1 MTDTRDAPPAYSAF
15 DLAQKAP
22 DSSQDSAVVSNTYE
36 IYNTTTGLDVTNS
49 GRQIYYLGRYDAP
62 TSPDILA
69 YGGYDHNGPWLAQ
82 ADFRLFEKS
91 LRVYLG
97 GLKHPAKDDW
107 DIVRHSTKGHIF
119 LTDFFRFEVIDQF
132 STKRK
137 LHWTKTRDRK
147 LGASRLSIRDHKLV
161 DEGSEEIVAVY
172 TEHNLGMADT
182 LKGRLVFHQR
192 LGDNAELAALV
203 VVIAINERLR
213 RYTKQIAVAFSTAG
227 GGGAA

>member
-1 MTDTRDAPPAYSAF
+1 MTDTRDDPPAYSAV

-22 DSSQDSAVVSNTYE
+22 DSSQDSAAVSNVYE
-36 IYNTTTGLDVTNS
+36 IYNTTTGLNVTNS
-49 GRQIYYLGRYDAP
+49 GRQTYYLGRYNAP

-82 ADFRLFEKS
+82 ANFLLSEKS
-91 LRVYLG
+91 IRIYLG
-97 GLKHPAKDDW
+97 GLRHSAKDDW
-107 DIVRHSTKGHIF
+107 DTVRYSTEGHVF
-119 LTDFFRFEVIDQF
+119 HTDFFRFEF
-132 STKRK
+132 LTKRK

-161 DEGSEEIVAVY
+161 DEVSEDVVAVY

-182 LKGRLVFHQR
+182 LKCRLVFHQR

-203 VVIAINERLR
+203 VVIAINERLQ
-213 RYTKQIAVAFSTAG
+213 RYTKQIAVAFPAAG
-227 GGGAA
+227 

>member
-1 MTDTRDAPPAYSAF
+1 MEEAPPAYTTVDPAQNVPKSSHNSA
-15 DLAQKAP
+15 A
-22 DSSQDSAVVSNTYE
+22 VSNTYE

-49 GRQIYYLGRYDAP
+49 GRQIYYLGRYNAP

-82 ADFRLFEKS
+82 ANFRLSEKS
-91 LRVYLG
+91 LHFYLG

-107 DIVRHSTKGHIF
+107 DIVRYSTEGHIF
-119 LTDFFRFEVIDQF
+119 HTDVFRFEVLDQS

-161 DEGSEEIVAVY
+161 DEGSEDIVAVY

-213 RYTKQIAVAFSTAG
+213 RYTKQIAVAFPAAG
-227 GGGAA
+227 GGGAG